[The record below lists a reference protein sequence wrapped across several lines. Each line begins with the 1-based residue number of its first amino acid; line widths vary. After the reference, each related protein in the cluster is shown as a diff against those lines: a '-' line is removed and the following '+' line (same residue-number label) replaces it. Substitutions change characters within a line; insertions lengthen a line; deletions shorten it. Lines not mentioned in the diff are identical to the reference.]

1 MTANER
7 NDRAYELYRA
17 LSDVDEKYVGEMLDE
32 GIAEDIRAANR
43 RKRIT
48 MRSSLTAAAAVFVLV
63 IGIGVLPNL
72 GGLNTDKATEKNDA
86 AAEQQVNED
95 DRKIVMSEAAAD
107 NGVTEGVAEDYAA
120 EEEPEDD
127 IQMGFADGF
136 TADGDAA
143 REKSAGASEEQENDA
158 AAMPQTSGFRVY
170 QKLSLEDGGVITVIN
185 AELDSS
191 AVADRIYEYKAE
203 GVDIYEVKGVRT
215 NTGAAVYYP
224 DEDIYRFAFCGDF
237 DLGYMTGEKIAEML
251 EGLQLSNLVKVS

>member
-95 DRKIVMSEAAAD
+95 DRKIVMNEAAAD
-107 NGVTEGVAEDYAA
+107 NGVTEDYAA
-120 EEEPEDD
+120 EEEPEEDM
-127 IQMGFADGF
+127 QMGFADGF
-136 TADGDAA
+136 TADDGAA
-143 REKSAGASEEQENDA
+143 REKSAGAREEQENDA

-203 GVDIYEVKGVRT
+203 GVDICEVKGVRT
-215 NTGAAVYYP
+215 NTGVAVYYP

-251 EGLQLSNLVKVS
+251 EGLQLSDLVKVS